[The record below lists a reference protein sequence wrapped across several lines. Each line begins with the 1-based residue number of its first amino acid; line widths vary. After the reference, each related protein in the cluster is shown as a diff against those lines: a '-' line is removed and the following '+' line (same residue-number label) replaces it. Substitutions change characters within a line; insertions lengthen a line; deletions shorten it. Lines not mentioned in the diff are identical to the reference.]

1 MKKKIL
7 TDCDGVLLDWEQKV
21 HEWMVYQGYE
31 RVNTEDHYFVHIMYG
46 MERAGMRRLIQQFN
60 ESAWIGYLE
69 PLRDSV
75 KVIRELYEMGYEFEV
90 ITSLSTDP
98 YAKKLREQNL
108 ERYFGNAISN
118 VICLETGADK
128 DDILKTYDPG
138 YIWVEDKPENAIAGA
153 DAGHHSFLIEH
164 HYNHYMSDD
173 KRVQVVK
180 NWHELKE
187 KIIDCS

>member
-1 MKKKIL
+1 MKTKIL
-7 TDCDGVLLDWEQKV
+7 TDVDGVILNWEAKI

-31 RVNTEDHYFVHIMYG
+31 RVNSEDHYSVHIMYG

-108 ERYFGNAISN
+108 EKYYGNAISN
-118 VICLETGADK
+118 VICLECGADK
-128 DDILKTYDPG
+128 DDILKTYEPG
-138 YIWVEDKPENAIAGA
+138 YIWFEDKPENAVAGVN
-153 DAGHHSFLIEH
+153 AGHHSFLMKH
-164 HYNHYMSDD
+164 FYNDSFSENKVHT
-173 KRVQVVK
+173 VN
-180 NWHELKE
+180 NWQEFKD
-187 KIIDCS
+187 KIIEYA